1 MNKNE
6 IKMVNDTISSIV
18 CYMRGEWTESQL
30 MGRIEELGLPK
41 EVVEHIQTIVTFG

>member
-18 CYMRGEWTESQL
+18 CYIKGEWSEAQL
-30 MGRIEELGLPK
+30 ENNMQVLELPEE
-41 EVVEHIQTIVTFG
+41 VIEHIKTIVINN